1 MPAWNDLGYSVKRC
15 ELWIS
20 HSASPSLTIPYVKG
34 SSFLATL
41 SDLTVFHSNVSLVKT
56 SSACISNAWLNICSA
71 CKAERK
77 YHTVNCLHIHTCGF
91 HSFMFNTLSKTN
103 FSQVYYLSW
112 YKMKL
117 CKILAKIIN
126 SNVTISKLYSNYK
139 SYLDSLN
146 NGQMHNDHIIEFL
159 TKLK

>member
-1 MPAWNDLGYSVKRC
+1 MPAWNDLGYSVKCC

-20 HSASPSLTIPYVKG
+20 HSALPSLTTSYVKG

-41 SDLTVFHSNVSLVKT
+41 SDLTVSHSNVSLVKT

-77 YHTVNCLHIHTCGF
+77 YHTVNSLHIHTCGF
-91 HSFMFNTLSKTN
+91 
-103 FSQVYYLSW
+103 YLCSMHCPKHISLKCII
-112 YKMKL
+112 Y
-117 CKILAKIIN
+117 LAIRWVKIIN
-126 SNVTISKLYSNYK
+126 SNVTLSKLYSNYK

-146 NGQMHNDHIIEFL
+146 NGQMHIDHVFIF
-159 TKLK
+159 